1 MFSAIVK
8 FDRQLFLQVF
18 ERSQGRASLIVARQI
33 SRSGDGPFYLLLV
46 LILLIYSDKG
56 SSLFN
61 LVLSAFIIELPL
73 YLLLKNVIKRTRP
86 CHLYL
91 MCDDKVN
98 PATTLITLAVQTQFE
113 PSDKFSLPSGHT
125 AAAFL
130 IASAIYLVYP
140 EYSYIAFAWG
150 GMIGLS
156 RIALG
161 VHYPLDILA
170 GIILGVSSV
179 TVVANIVGY

>member
-1 MFSAIVK
+1 MFSRLVR
-8 FDRQLFLQVF
+8 FDRQVFLQVF

-46 LILLIYSDKG
+46 LTLLICSDKG
-56 SSLFN
+56 SSLFS
-61 LVLSAFIIELPL
+61 LVLSAFLIELPL

-91 MCDDKVN
+91 MANDKVN
-98 PATTLITLAVQTQFE
+98 PTASATLTVQTQFE

-130 IASAIYLVYP
+130 VASSIHLVYP
-140 EYSYIAFAWG
+140 DYSYIAFVWG
-150 GMIGLS
+150 AMIGLS